1 MSGADY
7 MHIEKNNVL
16 MSSLI
21 HSKKVNMHKEVKIQ
35 FINDKVN
42 DAGGLLREWMHL
54 VINEMFNE
62 YTGIFKLCNVDDT
75 MYRLKWD
82 MEIDEEFSAEL
93 LILYGTILGKAIFE
107 KIPVNS
113 YLDRTILRQ
122 LTSKSSEIQFYDIFG
137 YDKEVYFQLLSFT
150 KTGNSC
156 SKIKLIKWG

>member
-1 MSGADY
+1 MSGTDY

-82 MEIDEEFSAEL
+82 MEIDEEFSA
-93 LILYGTILGKAIFE
+93 
-107 KIPVNS
+107 
-113 YLDRTILRQ
+113 
-122 LTSKSSEIQFYDIFG
+122 
-137 YDKEVYFQLLSFT
+137 
-150 KTGNSC
+150 
-156 SKIKLIKWG
+156 